1 MILEK
6 LRTKMINNWILYF
19 LITFILLWISFMTIG
34 NLTMLILRAEELI
47 LWWKA
52 IIYGFLV
59 SAFAT
64 LYVFKIKK
72 KKP

>member
-1 MILEK
+1 MIFEK

-19 LITFILLWISFMTIG
+19 LITFILLCISFMTIG

-52 IIYGFLV
+52 ILYSFLT

-64 LYVFKIKK
+64 VYVFKIKK
-72 KKP
+72 IKS

>member
-1 MILEK
+1 MIFEK

>member
-1 MILEK
+1 MIFEK
-6 LRTKMINNWILYF
+6 LRTKMINNLILYF